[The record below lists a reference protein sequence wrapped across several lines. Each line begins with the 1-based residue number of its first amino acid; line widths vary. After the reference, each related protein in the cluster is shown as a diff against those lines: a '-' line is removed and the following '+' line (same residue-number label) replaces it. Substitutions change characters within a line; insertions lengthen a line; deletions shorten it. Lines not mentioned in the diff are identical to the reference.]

1 VQIIASLQTPP
12 ITSEGAGHPGDQHHH
27 GTRADLYRSPRLSSF
42 DSVDVS
48 TTSNTT
54 PETPVAEL
62 PTPETAAPEAA
73 AAELPTPET
82 AAPTGPSFAQL
93 GLPQPLVTALE
104 RKGISH
110 PFAIQTV
117 ALPDAL
123 AGRDVLG
130 KAATGSG
137 KTLAFGLPLLAR
149 LGAEPQHGR
158 RAPRGLVLVPT
169 RELAQQVHDALA
181 PLGQSIGVQ
190 LAAVYG
196 GASMYRQIQQLRRG
210 VDVVIATPGRLQ
222 DLINQRECSLAEV
235 TLSVIDEAD
244 FMSDLGFLPVVKEL
258 LDQTRSDGQRLL
270 FSATLDGEVDSLV
283 RRYLKDPARHSVV
296 TAADSAPPAEHLA
309 YSVSFPD
316 KLKIAE
322 QMASRPGRTIV
333 FVRTQHGADRLAGN
347 LQAIGINAEPI
358 HGGLPQAARRRALEA
373 FTDARSPVLVATD
386 VAARGIHVDDVSLVL
401 HYDPPADHKTYLH
414 RSGRTARAG
423 AGGVV
428 VSLLLPDQVGQAKRR
443 FRQAAIDTPVTRIRP
458 GDAPITDL
466 VATGVAV
473 EPVQRPVRESRHSAS
488 SGGGGGRRPRRDG
501 DRPGGFGGP
510 RRPAGDRERTYGDRP
525 AGERSYGDRD
535 RPAGDR
541 SFGDRDRSYGGRPQG
556 ERSYGDRDR
565 TPGGDSRDRRP
576 GGNRGTGEGP
586 RAGGRPPRPAR
597 SY

>member
-1 VQIIASLQTPP
+1 M
-12 ITSEGAGHPGDQHHH
+12 
-27 GTRADLYRSPRLSSF
+27 SSF
-42 DSVDVS
+42 DSVDAQNTPLND
-48 TTSNTT
+48 TT
-54 PETPVAEL
+54 
-62 PTPETAAPEAA
+62 APEAVETEA
-73 AAELPTPET
+73 PAVEVTPE
-82 AAPTGPSFAQL
+82 PTGPTFAQL

-104 RKGISH
+104 RKGIRH
-110 PFAIQTV
+110 PFAIQTS

-149 LGAEPQHGR
+149 LGAEPGQGR
-158 RAPRGLVLVPT
+158 RAPRGLILVPT
-169 RELAQQVHDALA
+169 RELAQQVHDNLA

-210 VDVVIATPGRLQ
+210 VDVLIATPGRLQ
-222 DLINQRECSLAEV
+222 DLINQGET
-235 TLSVIDEAD
+235 TLSEVVVSIIDEAD

-258 LDQTRSDGQRLL
+258 LDQTRPDAQRLL
-270 FSATLDGEVDSLV
+270 FSATLDGEVDTLV
-283 RRYLKDPARHSVV
+283 RRYLKDPARHEVV
-296 TAADSAPPAEHLA
+296 RAEDSGPAAEHLA

-316 KLKIAE
+316 KLKVAE
-322 QMASRPGRTIV
+322 AMAARPGRIII
-333 FVRTQHGADRLAGN
+333 FVRTQHGADRLAEN
-347 LQAIGINAEPI
+347 LQHVGINAEPI

-423 AGGVV
+423 AKGVV

-443 FRQAAIDTPVTRIRP
+443 FRQAKLDPQVSRIRP
-458 GDAPITDL
+458 GDAPIAEL
-466 VATGVAV
+466 VAGGTFV
-473 EPVQRPVRESRHSAS
+473 EPIVRPARSSRPAGS
-488 SGGGGGRRPRRDG
+488 SGGRRPSG
-501 DRPGGFGGP
+501 DRPGGYRSGGAP
-510 RRPAGDRERTYGDRP
+510 RRPSGDRDRSYGDRP
-525 AGERSYGDRD
+525 SGERSYGDRD
-535 RPAGDR
+535 RSAGGDR
-541 SFGDRDRSYGGRPQG
+541 PSGDRDRSYGGRPSG

-565 TPGGDSRDRRP
+565 SAGGDRRP
-576 GGNRGTGEGP
+576 GGYRGSSEGQ
-586 RAGGRPPRPAR
+586 RSSGRPARPAR